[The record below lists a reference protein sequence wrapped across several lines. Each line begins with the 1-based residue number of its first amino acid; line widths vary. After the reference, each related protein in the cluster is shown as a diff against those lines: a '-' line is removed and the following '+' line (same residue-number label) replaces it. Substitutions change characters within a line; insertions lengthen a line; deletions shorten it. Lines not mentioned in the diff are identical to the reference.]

1 MIDLSH
7 RFALLETGEVEP
19 LFYEDGDPRQAY
31 EEDGKFYLDHDE
43 HICLGDRFALA
54 YMHHEIIATSDR
66 EEDLHDTDSGDSC
79 EVP

>member
-7 RFALLETGEVEP
+7 KFALLETKEIEP

-31 EEDGKFYLDHDE
+31 EEDGKFYLDHDAYWKFGGGV
-43 HICLGDRFALA
+43 CQM

-66 EEDLHDTDSGDSC
+66 EEELYDPNSSDPSQ
-79 EVP
+79 VP

>member
-7 RFALLETGEVEP
+7 KFALLETGEIEP

-31 EEDGKFYLDHDE
+31 EEDGKFYLDHDVYLE
-43 HICLGDRFALA
+43 FGDGVCQM

-66 EEDLHDTDSGDSC
+66 EGELYDTDQSNPSK
-79 EVP
+79 VP

>member
-7 RFALLETGEVEP
+7 KFALLETGEIEP

-43 HICLGDRFALA
+43 YICLGDSFMLA

-66 EEDLHDTDSGDSC
+66 EEELYDPNSSNPS
-79 EVP
+79 EVS